1 MNNLRGKLVMITGAS
16 NGIGKA
22 TAIQYAEM
30 EANLILMGRNEKA
43 LTELKDYITKRNSVE
58 VYTIVAD
65 VRDYQSL
72 REKIENLP
80 ANFKKIDILVNNAG
94 LAIGMDKVYNNEA
107 EDMANVVDTNIKGVL
122 HMIQLI
128 VPLMLEHGGG
138 HVVNMGSVAGNAA
151 YAGGAIYCGTKAA
164 VKTISDGLRI
174 DLVDKPVKVTTI
186 LPGMV
191 ETEFSLVRFKG
202 DSERAANV
210 YKGIESLT
218 PEDVAGTII
227 YVTNLPKNVQIT
239 DLTLT
244 PLHQA
249 DGRTVHKVL

>member
-1 MNNLRGKLVMITGAS
+1 
-16 NGIGKA
+16 
-22 TAIQYAEM
+22 
-30 EANLILMGRNEKA
+30 
-43 LTELKDYITKRNSVE
+43 
-58 VYTIVAD
+58 
-65 VRDYQSL
+65 
-72 REKIENLP
+72 
-80 ANFKKIDILVNNAG
+80 
-94 LAIGMDKVYNNEA
+94 
-107 EDMANVVDTNIKGVL
+107 
-122 HMIQLI
+122 
-128 VPLMLEHGGG
+128 
-138 HVVNMGSVAGNAA
+138 
-151 YAGGAIYCGTKAA
+151 
-164 VKTISDGLRI
+164 